1 MHLLNPAPFGRILPA
16 MVTPMKADGTV
27 DFEAAQSLAKQL
39 VADGADGLVV
49 NGTTGE
55 SPVTHMEE
63 KVELVRA
70 VKEVVDVPVI
80 SGAGSNDTAHT
91 VRMVEQTQE
100 AGADAVL
107 VVMPYYSRPSQ
118 DGVVGHYKAVDSVAE
133 RPIIVYD
140 VPGRTG
146 LKVRVETYDRLAELE
161 HVKAVKDATGDLAAA
176 VEKQQRTGLA
186 WYSGDD
192 GLFLPFLSIGAVG
205 IISVIAHVA
214 SSPMRQL
221 VEAFDHGDIHQAQR
235 LANQLAPL
243 VHALNGDG
251 YQAVMAKASLRIKGY
266 LSSTAM
272 RLPNIGPDADQ
283 LAKAEEGMKAAGLLW
298 PGHTG
303 LARDAPGLR
312 HRPTPGTAVPVADAT
327 GLGGHGRAVADN
339 VVSVT
344 QTEAKKQKTNREWH
358 KNNKRRTIHAG
369 PVPVA
374 RRAAADPRI
383 ATPATPARSRARP
396 PLPSRTTS

>member
-1 MHLLNPAPFGRILPA
+1 MGSTVNTMSEHDMHLLDSAPFGRILPA
-16 MVTPMKADGTV
+16 MVTPMKSDGSV
-27 DFEAAQSLAKQL
+27 DFAAAQKLAKYL

-55 SPVTHMEE
+55 SPVTHMDE

-118 DGVVGHYKAVDSVAE
+118 DGIVGHYKAVDESAE
-133 RPIIVYD
+133 KPIIVYD

-146 LKVRVETYDRLAELE
+146 LKVKVGTYDRLAELE

-214 SSPMRQL
+214 STPCS
-221 VEAFDHGDIHQAQR
+221 
-235 LANQLAPL
+235 
-243 VHALNGDG
+243 
-251 YQAVMAKASLRIKGY
+251 SLSRHSIAAI
-266 LSSTAM
+266 S
-272 RLPNIGPDADQ
+272 LP
-283 LAKAEEGMKAAGLLW
+283 
-298 PGHTG
+298 
-303 LARDAPGLR
+303 
-312 HRPTPGTAVPVADAT
+312 PVASPT
-327 GLGGHGRAVADN
+327 SSPPCPRVEWRRLSGRHGQGCAQGQGRYPL
-339 VVSVT
+339 
-344 QTEAKKQKTNREWH
+344 H
-358 KNNKRRTIHAG
+358 HHAS
-369 PVPVA
+369 A
-374 RRAAADPRI
+374 EH
-383 ATPATPARSRARP
+383 RSRRHSA
-396 PLPSRTTS
+396 

>member
-16 MVTPMKADGTV
+16 MVTPMKAGGTV

-39 VADGADGLVV
+39 VADGADGLVM

-283 LAKAEEGMKAAGLLW
+283 LAKAEEGMKAAGLL
-298 PGHTG
+298 
-303 LARDAPGLR
+303 
-312 HRPTPGTAVPVADAT
+312 
-327 GLGGHGRAVADN
+327 
-339 VVSVT
+339 
-344 QTEAKKQKTNREWH
+344 
-358 KNNKRRTIHAG
+358 
-369 PVPVA
+369 
-374 RRAAADPRI
+374 
-383 ATPATPARSRARP
+383 
-396 PLPSRTTS
+396 

>member
-107 VVMPYYSRPSQ
+107 VV
-118 DGVVGHYKAVDSVAE
+118 GHYKAVDSVAE

-221 VEAFDHGDIHQAQR
+221 VEAFDRGDIHQAQR

-283 LAKAEEGMKAAGLLW
+283 LAKAEEGMKAAGLL
-298 PGHTG
+298 
-303 LARDAPGLR
+303 
-312 HRPTPGTAVPVADAT
+312 
-327 GLGGHGRAVADN
+327 
-339 VVSVT
+339 
-344 QTEAKKQKTNREWH
+344 
-358 KNNKRRTIHAG
+358 
-369 PVPVA
+369 
-374 RRAAADPRI
+374 
-383 ATPATPARSRARP
+383 
-396 PLPSRTTS
+396 

>member
-1 MHLLNPAPFGRILPA
+1 MSDGTMHLLDPAPFGRILPA
-16 MVTPMKADGTV
+16 MVTPMTSDGSV
-27 DFEAAQSLAKQL
+27 DYEAAQNLARHL

-55 SPVTHMEE
+55 SPVTHMDE
-63 KVELVRA
+63 KVALVKA
-70 VKEVVDVPVI
+70 VKEAVDVPVI

-118 DGVVGHYKAVDSVAE
+118 DGIVGHYKAVDEVAE
-133 RPIIVYD
+133 KPIIVYD

-146 LKVRVETYDRLAELE
+146 LKVSIETYDRLAELD

-205 IISVIAHVA
+205 IISVIAHA
-214 SSPMRQL
+214 AANPMRRL
-221 VEAFDHGDIHQAQR
+221 VEAFDSGDIATARR

-243 VHALNGDG
+243 VHSLNGDG
-251 YQAVMAKASLRIKGY
+251 YQAVMAKAACKIKGY
-266 LSSTAM
+266 IPNTTM
-272 RLPNIGPDADQ
+272 RLPNIGPNAKQ
-283 LAKAEEGMKAAGLLW
+283 MAKAEEGIRAAGLL
-298 PGHTG
+298 
-303 LARDAPGLR
+303 
-312 HRPTPGTAVPVADAT
+312 
-327 GLGGHGRAVADN
+327 
-339 VVSVT
+339 
-344 QTEAKKQKTNREWH
+344 
-358 KNNKRRTIHAG
+358 
-369 PVPVA
+369 
-374 RRAAADPRI
+374 
-383 ATPATPARSRARP
+383 
-396 PLPSRTTS
+396 

>member
-16 MVTPMKADGTV
+16 MVTPMKTNGDI
-27 DFEAAQSLAKQL
+27 DYEAAQKLARQL
-39 VADGADGLVV
+39 VEDGADGLVV

-70 VKEVVDVPVI
+70 VKEAVDVPVV

-118 DGVVGHYKAVDSVAE
+118 DGVVGHYKAVDE
-133 RPIIVYD
+133 NTDKPIIVYD

-146 LKVRVETYDRLAELE
+146 LKVKVETYDRLAALD
-161 HVKAVKDATGDLAAA
+161 HVVAVKDATGDLAAA

-214 SSPMRQL
+214 ANPMQQL
-221 VEAFDHGDIHQAQR
+221 IHAFDEGDMITAR
-235 LANQLAPL
+235 RIANELAPV

-251 YQAVMAKASLRIKGY
+251 YQAVMAKAALKVKGIIP
-266 LSSTAM
+266 STTM
-272 RLPNIGPDADQ
+272 RLPNIGPDAAALD
-283 LAKAEEGMKAAGLLW
+283 KAERGMRKAGLL
-298 PGHTG
+298 
-303 LARDAPGLR
+303 
-312 HRPTPGTAVPVADAT
+312 
-327 GLGGHGRAVADN
+327 
-339 VVSVT
+339 
-344 QTEAKKQKTNREWH
+344 
-358 KNNKRRTIHAG
+358 
-369 PVPVA
+369 
-374 RRAAADPRI
+374 
-383 ATPATPARSRARP
+383 
-396 PLPSRTTS
+396 